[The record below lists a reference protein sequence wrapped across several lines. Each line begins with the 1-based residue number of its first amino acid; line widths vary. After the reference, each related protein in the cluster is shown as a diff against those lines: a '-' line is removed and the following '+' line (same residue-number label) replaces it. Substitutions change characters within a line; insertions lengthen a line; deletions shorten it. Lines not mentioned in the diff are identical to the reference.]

1 MEPKLKT
8 LSEVM
13 RELGL
18 TRVQFAELLG
28 VPKWKL
34 NNWTQLITSPS
45 EADMARLT
53 EVTGYSR
60 DELHLKPL
68 RRRGRPRKGETEDGD
83 VVVMT
88 TDRGR
93 AFTVVEVE
101 DEHDVGKKVK
111 KVLW

>member
-1 MEPKLKT
+1 MDPKKLTT

-13 RELGL
+13 KGLSL
-18 TRVQFAELLG
+18 TRAEFAQMLD

-34 NNWTQLITSPS
+34 NNWTQLITAPS
-45 EADMARLT
+45 EDDMKRIT
-53 EVTGYSR
+53 EITGYTR

-68 RRRGRPRKGETEDGD
+68 RKRGRPRKGETEEDG
-83 VVVMT
+83 VIVMT

-93 AFTVVEVE
+93 VFTVDK
-101 DEHDVGKKVK
+101 DE